1 MLFSQ
6 LSSELMKASL
16 ISKLAYS
23 VGFKAIAASIKAKKP
38 LMPLMEDG
46 CNEGKMD
53 YSPIEQATQR
63 KKEWACLVEFAQTH
77 SYKIDD
83 IGTIAQAYVKGSGK
97 PIQKVS
103 TDIVNLRAIVSGTSI
118 AGLHHAV
125 DKQREVAI
133 AKTVEMI
140 KGIVSEF
147 SDIGEYANEWYQD
160 DVEDEEGNHHSGLL
174 QRESVSIEKI
184 LLNDWVVENYPKV
197 VKSQCAYWQ
206 RYQNWDDAE
215 LIMMAADQQLIGQ

>member
-1 MLFSQ
+1 MLFTQ

-23 VGFKAIAASIKAKKP
+23 IGFKAIAASIKAKKP
-38 LMPLMEDG
+38 LVLALENG
-46 CNEGKMD
+46 CNEGNLD

-77 SYKIDD
+77 SYKLDD

-103 TDIVNLRAIVSGTSI
+103 TDIVNLRAMVSGLSI
-118 AGLHHAV
+118 AGLHQAV

-133 AKTVEMI
+133 AKTGELM

-160 DVEDEEGNHHSGLL
+160 D
-174 QRESVSIEKI
+174 
-184 LLNDWVVENYPKV
+184 
-197 VKSQCAYWQ
+197 
-206 RYQNWDDAE
+206 
-215 LIMMAADQQLIGQ
+215 